1 MKKIT
6 LALFACSVLLSA
18 APWGHHHI
26 NSEFATQ
33 QMFTNDIIDNTDQIE
48 FVNSDKQ
55 LGATGTLEIGD
66 DIDLIDLSMRYQPI
80 DHLGFDIRLPVV
92 SNDIVDE
99 FGIGDFS
106 LSANYHFGRPEE
118 DFGTNITTL
127 RYKTTSG
134 DEDKGL
140 GTGEG
145 SFTLTHTTA
154 KDIAGGFRLHGLL
167 TYTFNSGN
175 IDDSFALMF
184 GGSHECLLSEYVTTN
199 AKITYFDQ
207 DKLSVADLWVEWSTK
222 KIIPDAPLSAG
233 FKIPLVNKFDGD
245 SLNKTVLFYVS
256 ASSFFL

>member
-1 MKKIT
+1 MKKIVVT
-6 LALFACSVLLSA
+6 LFACSILLSA
-18 APWGHHHI
+18 APWERHHI
-26 NSEFATQ
+26 NSEFATLQ
-33 QMFTNDIIDNTDQIE
+33 TFTNDIIDNTDQIE
-48 FVNSDKQ
+48 FANSDKQ
-55 LGATGTLEIGD
+55 LGTTGAVQVGD
-66 DIDLIDLSMRYQPI
+66 DINLLDLSMRYQPI

-92 SNDIVDE
+92 SNDIADE

-106 LSANYHFGRPEE
+106 LSANYHFGQPEA

-134 DEDKGL
+134 NEDKGL

-167 TYTFNSGN
+167 TYTLNSGD
-175 IDDSFALMF
+175 IDDSFAVMF

-199 AKITYFDQ
+199 VKITYFDQ
-207 DKLSVADLWVEWSTK
+207 DKLGVADLWVEWSTE
-222 KIIPDAPLSAG
+222 KIIPGAPLSAG
-233 FKIPLVNKFDGD
+233 LKIPLINKLDGD
-245 SLNKTVLFYVS
+245 SLHKSVLFYVS